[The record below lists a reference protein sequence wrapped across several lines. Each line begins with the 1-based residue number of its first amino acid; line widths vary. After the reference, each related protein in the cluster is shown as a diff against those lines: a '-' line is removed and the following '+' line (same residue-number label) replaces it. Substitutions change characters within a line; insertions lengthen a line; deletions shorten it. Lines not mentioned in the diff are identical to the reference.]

1 MRISKQFLIF
11 CVVGTIGFVV
21 DLGVL
26 YGLAPLL
33 GWYGGRVA
41 SFWAAATT
49 TWWFNRRITF
59 AAGAAA
65 LRGAG
70 IWREYGRYLATML
83 GGAALNYLAYA
94 ATLHWLPGH
103 GGAALGVALGS
114 LAGLSVNFL
123 SARYFVFRRGAQP
136 DDTL

>member
-1 MRISKQFLIF
+1 MRISQQFLIF

-49 TWWFNRRITF
+49 TWWLNRRFTF
-59 AAGAAA
+59 AAGATRA
-65 LRGAG
+65 RGMGMG

-83 GGAALNYLAYA
+83 GGALLNYLVYA

-123 SARYFVFRRGAQP
+123 SARYLVCRRDNKP
-136 DDTL
+136 